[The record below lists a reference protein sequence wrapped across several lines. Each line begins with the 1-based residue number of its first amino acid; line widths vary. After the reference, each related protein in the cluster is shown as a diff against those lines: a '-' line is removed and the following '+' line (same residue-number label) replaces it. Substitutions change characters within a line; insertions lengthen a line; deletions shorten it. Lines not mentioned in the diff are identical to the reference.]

1 MKEMNLPE
9 TQLRS
14 WRPRRPSAGLK
25 QRIFFARTPSLP
37 QIARFLGWLTPAT
50 ACLLLLFL
58 VLNPRNTASSSLS
71 RQEPTLATIM
81 SNQSYA
87 VHFVNHRMGQNDLSA
102 VTFDWTNRSGST
114 SSMGFPPFGKLLN

>member
-25 QRIFFARTPSLP
+25 QRIFIARTLSLH
-37 QIARFLGWLTPAT
+37 QIARAVGWFTPAT
-50 ACLLLLFL
+50 ACVFLIFL
-58 VLNPRNTASSSLS
+58 VLNSENTTSISPGS
-71 RQEPTLATIM
+71 QEPILATIM
-81 SNQSYA
+81 SNQNYTMRTAS
-87 VHFVNHRMGQNDLSA
+87 HNMGQNDLFA

-114 SSMGFPPFGKLLN
+114 SSMGFPRFGKSLN

>member
-1 MKEMNLPE
+1 MNLPE

-14 WRPRRPSAGLK
+14 WRPRRPSTGLK
-25 QRIFFARTPSLP
+25 RRIFIARTLSFP
-37 QIARFLGWLTPAT
+37 QIARVLGWFTPAT
-50 ACLLLLFL
+50 ACILLILL
-58 VLNPRNTASSSLS
+58 VLNPKNTASIGLH
-71 RQEPTLATIM
+71 RQEPILATIM

>member
-1 MKEMNLPE
+1 MNLPE

-25 QRIFFARTPSLP
+25 HRIFIARTLSLP
-37 QIARFLGWLTPAT
+37 QIARVLGWLTPAT
-50 ACLLLLFL
+50 ACILLIFL
-58 VLNPRNTASSSLS
+58 VLNPNTASSDLG
-71 RQEPTLATIM
+71 RQEPILAMIM

-87 VHFVNHRMGQNDLSA
+87 VHFVNHRMGRNDLSA
-102 VTFDWTNRSGST
+102 VTFDWTNHSGST